1 MLSFADSQ
9 SDMKELERNF
19 REPEESFFFDQ
30 LFVESVRLE
39 ANGSGWETLSDVVGV
54 V

>member
-19 REPEESFFFDQ
+19 REPEETFFFDQ
-30 LFVESVRLE
+30 LFGRVAKSSRVQ
-39 ANGSGWETLSDVVGV
+39 
-54 V
+54 